1 MDNLE
6 ICDIINMIETE
17 YKNITNSDF
26 KNLIQLYVQ
35 EHLLYEQYL
44 EYFLYN
50 PKQDD
55 FLQGNQKCYV
65 IQNYFN
71 CICNDEISAK
81 MYDLFNMS
89 DIEFQTKYGLDE
101 FEKYSV
107 TKESHAKVIRHID
120 YLIKRYKLNN
130 TYYTQYAIL
139 IFMNEYKIAYLKQM
153 AFKHLNKENY
163 QSFNFTSQV
172 KTLFNQNQNF
182 VRPDEY
188 LIISIAAIL
197 KKPLVSFCNTIIQVN
212 NALNEYTE
220 TSIEKMR
227 EINDIK
233 DVTSPEDEFINN
245 IIKTR
250 KYIFIFTCLF
260 GLFGFYRFYKKQIKL
275 GILYFF
281 TCGVYLVGY
290 FYDIYQSYVD
300 IKKVINFK
308 DCPYTISEID
318 NMSGLDFEAF
328 VVDLMISLGY
338 EAYQTKASNDYGI
351 DVIAKKDN
359 DIYAIQAKRYS
370 GNVGIHSVMEASTG
384 AKYYNANYAVV
395 ITNSYFTKQAI
406 DCAEKVGVTLL
417 DRDFLIKKL

>member
-101 FEKYSV
+101 FEKCSV

-130 TYYTQYAIL
+130 T
-139 IFMNEYKIAYLKQM
+139 YLKQM

-188 LIISIAAIL
+188 LIILIAAIL

>member
-1 MDNLE
+1 M
-6 ICDIINMIETE
+6 
-17 YKNITNSDF
+17 
-26 KNLIQLYVQ
+26 
-35 EHLLYEQYL
+35 
-44 EYFLYN
+44 
-50 PKQDD
+50 
-55 FLQGNQKCYV
+55 
-65 IQNYFN
+65 
-71 CICNDEISAK
+71 
-81 MYDLFNMS
+81 
-89 DIEFQTKYGLDE
+89 
-101 FEKYSV
+101 
-107 TKESHAKVIRHID
+107 IRHID

-182 VRPDEY
+182 VRLDEY
-188 LIISIAAIL
+188 LIILIAAIL

>member
-188 LIISIAAIL
+188 LIILIAAIL

-275 GILYFF
+275 GILYFLH
-281 TCGVYLVGY
+281 VEY
-290 FYDIYQSYVD
+290 
-300 IKKVINFK
+300 
-308 DCPYTISEID
+308 
-318 NMSGLDFEAF
+318 
-328 VVDLMISLGY
+328 
-338 EAYQTKASNDYGI
+338 
-351 DVIAKKDN
+351 
-359 DIYAIQAKRYS
+359 
-370 GNVGIHSVMEASTG
+370 
-384 AKYYNANYAVV
+384 
-395 ITNSYFTKQAI
+395 
-406 DCAEKVGVTLL
+406 TLL
-417 DRDFLIKKL
+417 VIFMIYISHMLTLKKLSILKIVLTPFLKSIICQV